1 MYVKIKIKAL
11 SGQPK
16 KLEKIQLNKLK
27 EKRKKKKEQKLLKI
41 YEMP

>member
-16 KLEKIQLNKLK
+16 KLEIIQLNKLE
-27 EKRKKKKEQKLLKI
+27 EKRK
-41 YEMP
+41 